1 MNNESRNGPYHGRDS
16 MVVEKKVGGGGYQV
30 RCSDTKPPFPCVLSI
45 NESINGPYHG
55 RELHG
60 GGRGKGGFGIR

>member
-1 MNNESRNGPYHGRDS
+1 MGHIMGETPWWWKRRW
-16 MVVEKKVGGGGYQV
+16 VGGGYQV

-60 GGRGKGGFGIR
+60 GGRGKRGFGIR